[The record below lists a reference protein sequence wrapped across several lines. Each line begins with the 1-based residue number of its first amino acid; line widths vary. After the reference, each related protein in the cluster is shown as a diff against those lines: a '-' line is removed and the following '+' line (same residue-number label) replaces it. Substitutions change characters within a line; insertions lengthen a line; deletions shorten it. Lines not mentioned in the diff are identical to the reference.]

1 MNANEITIDELKFLE
16 SIAKDI
22 RKKLIYL
29 HYKANASHIASA
41 FSIVDLL
48 TVLYYKILNINPKNH
63 LDPERDRFI
72 LSKGHASSAWYVILS
87 KRGFFDETILEGFA
101 QNAGMLPEHP
111 DRLNI
116 PGVEASTGSLG
127 HGLSIGVGISYA
139 GKLDNKKYKT
149 FVLMGDGECQEGSIW
164 EAAISASRLKL
175 DNLIGIVDANK
186 LQAYEKTDNIQPIS
200 SLIYK
205 FKDFGWE
212 VKEIDGHNLRDI
224 YITLKNVPIAKDK
237 PTMIIANTVK
247 GKGIKTMENKL
258 EWHYISPKE
267 NQLDDFINELGETK

>member
-48 TVLYYKILNINPKNH
+48 TVLYYKILNINPKNP

-101 QNAGMLPEHP
+101 QNSGMLPEHP